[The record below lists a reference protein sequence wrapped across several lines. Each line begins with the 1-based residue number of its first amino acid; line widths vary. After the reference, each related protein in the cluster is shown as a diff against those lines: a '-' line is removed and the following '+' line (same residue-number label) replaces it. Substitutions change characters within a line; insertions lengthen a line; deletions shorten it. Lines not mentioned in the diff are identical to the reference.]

1 MPYDEYDQE
10 PAAEDGLL
18 RKARMG
24 MEAERFF
31 GSNVGRLILAEAEKR
46 IEVGYKALSLVDP
59 DDPKKVR
66 AYQFSIAVARAV
78 PEWLQTVI
86 RDGHEAARVIRQED
100 DELGG

>member
-1 MPYDEYDQE
+1 MAYDEYEQE
-10 PAAEDGLL
+10 SAVEDGLL

-46 IEVGYKALSLVDP
+46 IEDGYKALSLVDP
-59 DDPKKVR
+59 DDPGKVR
-66 AYQFSIAVARAV
+66 SYQFDIAVARAV
-78 PEWLQTVI
+78 PEWL
-86 RDGHEAARVIRQED
+86 GRVIHEGVVATRTIQEED